1 MCPREYAPRFHAKP
15 VAHYRRN
22 VSALRVGGLEEAAE
36 KELLCIIH
44 KTHTE

>member
-1 MCPREYAPRFHAKP
+1 MCTWEDAPRLHAKP
-15 VAHYRRN
+15 VTHYRRN

-44 KTHTE
+44 KTHPE